1 MNARPASDDDAPLD
15 PAAMLALIQTQQ
27 SDMERRMAAATPW
40 IVAAWGLAWLVGFGA
55 LFLIDGARPGFAIPL
70 PVAVGTFIAL
80 MIAAVIA
87 SALLG
92 ARMGRGVKQTKEAN
106 FSGAVFGITGAASF
120 FAMYVFAIGLTRNGM
135 DPALMN
141 IFFPTSSALIVGLFY
156 SLAGGFWR
164 IVPMIWM
171 GGWIA
176 LVGLVAPFFGYPN
189 HYLFFALAGGGG
201 FLIGAIVAAALLR
214 TGRWGA

>member
-1 MNARPASDDDAPLD
+1 MNARPAPDDDAPLD

-27 SDMERRMAAATPW
+27 SEMERRMAAATPW
-40 IVAAWGLAWLVGFGA
+40 IVAAWGIAWVVGFGA

-87 SALLG
+87 SAVLG

-106 FSGAVFGITGAASF
+106 FNGAVFGVTGSASF
-120 FAMYVFAIGLTRNGM
+120 FAMYVFAVGLTRNGM
-135 DPALMN
+135 DPDLLN
-141 IFFPTSSALIVGLFY
+141 IFFPTSSALIVGIFY
-156 SLAGGFWR
+156 ALAGGFWR

-171 GGWIA
+171 GAWIA
-176 LVGLVAPFFGYPN
+176 LVGLVAPFFGYPH

-201 FLIGAIVAAALLR
+201 FLVGGIVAAALLR
-214 TGRWGA
+214 SGRWVV